1 MAQFKPDPEVAATM
15 AQLFAAGRPETPAI
29 GDTATRRTNVAATFS
44 AFAPPIPTD
53 ILTKDY
59 TITGSDGHK
68 FPARLYSKE
77 GAAKSQAG
85 VLYLHGGG
93 YIAGGGLDMYDGL
106 ICRYVEKTGIP
117 FFAPDYRLAPEA
129 MYPVNVDDAH
139 KTLLYLFEHAEEFAV
154 DPKRI
159 AVMGDSGGG
168 GLAAALV
175 VSSRFSCTIHYAV
188 EGSKC

>member
-1 MAQFKPDPEVAATM
+1 MAQFKIDPEVGAVLQ
-15 AQLFAAGRPETPAI
+15 QLAAGGLPPTPAA
-29 GDTATRRTNVAATFS
+29 GDIATRRSNVAGLFG

-53 ILTKDY
+53 INMKDY
-59 TITGSDGHK
+59 TITGSDGHE
-68 FPARLYSKE
+68 FPARLYTKK
-77 GAAKSQAG
+77 GAPKLQAG

-93 YIAGGGLDMYDGL
+93 YIAADGLDVYAPF

-117 FFAPDYRLAPEA
+117 FFAADYRLAPEA
-129 MYPVNVDDAH
+129 QYPTNVDDAH
-139 KTLLYLFEHAEEFAV
+139 KTLLYLFEHAEEFGM

-175 VSSRFSCTIHYAV
+175 VSPL
-188 EGSKC
+188 